1 MVIALIGPVGDGKAE
16 YGVGSVEY
24 RDKTPVSSLSCHIAG
39 GPDKGG
45 ST

>member
-1 MVIALIGPVGDGKAE
+1 VVIALSVLVGNGNAE
-16 YGVGSVEY
+16 YGGGSVEY